1 MHYICNQI
9 VTTRSNTSGGISMK
23 CGNIFRLTYFLYII
37 LIWQFYGCDI
47 DHGLDVKDSTEIV
60 RHGIKGKIIFNGAW
74 PETIAETRLIAS
86 VSFPPD
92 PSNPL
97 DEFIF
102 SDPIPFGV
110 DTFEYAFS
118 LKPETYR
125 IIAVISRER
134 SQSWDISNL
143 LAVYSPLPGLL
154 IPDSVVVATDTSVVE
169 GVDIFVDLSK
179 GSISGMVTFVGEW
192 PPDTQFA
199 GIAVYAQYPP
209 LNPLLFS
216 GIAVLPVNV
225 TNAPYKV
232 LLPPGKYEGVIVA
245 AGATLLDISTIGIY
259 YAQGDTT
266 KPGVVEVFEG
276 KNTAGIDIVA
286 DLSLIKQ

>member
-1 MHYICNQI
+1 
-9 VTTRSNTSGGISMK
+9 
-23 CGNIFRLTYFLYII
+23 
-37 LIWQFYGCDI
+37 
-47 DHGLDVKDSTEIV
+47 
-60 RHGIKGKIIFNGAW
+60 
-74 PETIAETRLIAS
+74 

-92 PSNPL
+92 PANPL
-97 DEFIF
+97 EEFVF

-143 LAVYSPLPGLL
+143 LAVYTPFPGLL
-154 IPDSVVVATDTSVVE
+154 IPDSVVVATDTSIVE
-169 GVDIFVDLSK
+169 GVDIFVDLTK
-179 GSISGMVTFVGEW
+179 GSISGTVTFVGEW
-192 PPDTQFA
+192 PDSTEFA

-225 TNAPYKV
+225 TSAPYKV
-232 LLPPGKYEGVIVA
+232 LLTPGKYEGVIVA
-245 AGATLLDISTIGIY
+245 AGTTLADISTIGIY
-259 YAQGDTT
+259 YAPEDTT

-286 DLSLIKQ
+286 DLSLINLK